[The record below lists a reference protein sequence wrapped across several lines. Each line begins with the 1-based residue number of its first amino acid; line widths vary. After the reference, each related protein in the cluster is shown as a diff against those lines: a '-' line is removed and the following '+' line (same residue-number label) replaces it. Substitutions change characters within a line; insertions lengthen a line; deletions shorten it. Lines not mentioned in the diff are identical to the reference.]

1 MRNRGS
7 VVIIK
12 ERSAVLIKRVNNG
25 EEYYVFPGGG
35 IEQGETPEIAAIR
48 EAYEELGVR
57 VRLKECIAEVNFKG
71 RQYFYSADIL
81 HGKIGD
87 GKAEEFND
95 PSRGTYKP
103 VWVPLDDFPL
113 LDIRPKEVARKISNN
128 L

>member
-1 MRNRGS
+1 M
-7 VVIIK
+7 IIQK
-12 ERSAVLIKRVNNG
+12 GSAVLIKRVNNG

-35 IEQGETPEIAAIR
+35 IEQGETPEKTAIR

-57 VRLKECIAEVNFKG
+57 VRLNESIAEVNFKV

-81 HGKIGD
+81 YGKIGE

-103 VWVPLDDFPL
+103 VWVPLGDFHL
-113 LDIRPKEVARKISNN
+113 LDIRPEEVARKIINSI
-128 L
+128 